1 MKQLLKCIPV
11 FVVLS
16 MIVLFAG
23 CGSSAGGSEKV
34 ESSPESTASEAAKLS
49 VSTNSEPPPSDE
61 SSEMPSPATSDTATS
76 LVAYF
81 SWSGNTEQ
89 MATWI
94 ADESGS
100 DLYQIIPKEAYGEDF
115 DSCADRA
122 KNELDNGIRPE
133 LTELIDAQ
141 TIAQYD
147 TIYVGFP
154 IWWYDL
160 PMAMTAFLENVDLSG
175 KTVIPFFSHNG
186 SSSGASSL
194 DTLSKI
200 CVNADV
206 LTDDALSISGNK
218 VESSETQIREW
229 VTAIKK

>member
-34 ESSPESTASEAAKLS
+34 ESSPESTVSQATKLS
-49 VSTNSEPPPSDE
+49 VSTSNELLPSKENSEVPSTE
-61 SSEMPSPATSDTATS
+61 TSDAATS

-89 MATWI
+89 MTKWI

-100 DLYQIIPKEAYGEDF
+100 DLCQIIPKEAYGEDF

-154 IWWYDL
+154 IWWGDM
-160 PMAMTAFLENVDLSG
+160 PMILYTFFEQNDFSG
-175 KTVIPFFSHNG
+175 KTIIPFNTHGGSGFSGTIDTIAKLEPNATVNENGFTVSRNDVHN
-186 SSSGASSL
+186 AA
-194 DTLSKI
+194 
-200 CVNADV
+200 ADV
-206 LTDDALSISGNK
+206 INWLEKLEN
-218 VESSETQIREW
+218 
-229 VTAIKK
+229 